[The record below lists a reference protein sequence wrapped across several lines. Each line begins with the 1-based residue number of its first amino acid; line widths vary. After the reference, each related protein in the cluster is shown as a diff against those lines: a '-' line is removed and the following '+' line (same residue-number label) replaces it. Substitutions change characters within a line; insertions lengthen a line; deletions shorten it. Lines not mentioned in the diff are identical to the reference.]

1 MRIKNILG
9 SLTVTFFITIMI
21 FATTASPAN
30 AKYPTAGSSAGS
42 LGKVTVGTDVSEW
55 NVGSGQFN
63 GEFTVTE
70 RQGIE
75 LGLRIQK
82 RYVGPAEVTPDN
94 GNRTGIYDVK
104 TGDTGDNNATWNYD
118 WHVDLSNARGNA
130 KGKTLSDYRLV
141 LEQDFTDESLFG
153 TLGAH
158 PVELPLIPG
167 VCAPGTFDPDSLCQ
181 QSWNPGFGN
190 DDFNPDAEGTYHL
203 RLVLIPYTFNG
214 PPVSVSIEV
223 NVTD

>member
-1 MRIKNILG
+1 MIIRNILR
-9 SLTVTFFITIMI
+9 SFTVTLLVTLLTLGTIV
-21 FATTASPAN
+21 SDAN
-30 AKYPTAGSSAGS
+30 AKYPTSGSSAGS

-55 NVGSGQFN
+55 NVGNGQFN

-75 LGLRIQK
+75 LGMRIQK
-82 RYVGPAEVTPDN
+82 RFVGPVEVTPDN
-94 GNRTGIYDVK
+94 GYRTGIYEVK
-104 TGDTGDNNATWNYD
+104 TGDTGGNNATWNYD
-118 WHVDLSNARGNA
+118 WHIDLSNARGNA

-141 LEQDFTDESLFG
+141 LEQDFTNESLFE
-153 TLGAH
+153 TFGAH

-167 VCAPGTFDPDSLCQ
+167 VCSPETFDPDSLCQ

-190 DDFNPDAEGTYHL
+190 DDFDPDAEGTYHL
-203 RLVLIPYTFNG
+203 RLLLIPYTFNG